1 MKVSEACNPEVCGW
15 QPLESQVKLS
25 VEEVRR
31 DDLNL
36 DQFAAKAEQGGNKM
50 DKSKFGISVGHGDRA
65 MVKGQ
70 SLTTRAGD
78 LIEFIFA
85 KESIP
90 PTCEVMT
97 NILEDL
103 TL

>member
-1 MKVSEACNPEVCGW
+1 
-15 QPLESQVKLS
+15 
-25 VEEVRR
+25 
-31 DDLNL
+31 
-36 DQFAAKAEQGGNKM
+36 M
-50 DKSKFGISVGHGDRA
+50 DKSKFGISVGHSDRA

-97 NILEDL
+97 KNP
-103 TL
+103 